1 MLTFAI
7 NNTAFRELV
16 DEFPEALAP
25 AAGNGGMELCPKMGF
40 TARKK
45 TSHWRQHDDKPKG
58 FGWYWGKVSDTL
70 FSDKPK

>member
-7 NNTAFRELV
+7 NNTAFREQV

-25 AAGNGGMELCPKMGF
+25 AAVNGGMELCPKMGF

-45 TSHWRQHDDKPKG
+45 TSLWREHDDKP
-58 FGWYWGKVSDTL
+58 
-70 FSDKPK
+70 